1 MKFKIKRYRKMKNK
15 IEKLRI
21 KNYKKDMKFFKKLV
35 RLFHK
40 FYKSDDFIQLDFDEI
55 KNDLYKSYINHK

>member
-1 MKFKIKRYRKMKNK
+1 MKNK